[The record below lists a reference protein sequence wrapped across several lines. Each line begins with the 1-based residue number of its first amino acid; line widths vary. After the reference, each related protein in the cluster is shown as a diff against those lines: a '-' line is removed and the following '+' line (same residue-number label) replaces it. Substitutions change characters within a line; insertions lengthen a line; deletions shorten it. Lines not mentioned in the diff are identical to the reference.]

1 MIGWHNFVIDGQVIG
16 GVRIVF
22 TSDIFGEAV
31 HGFIWEVTCF
41 LEQEMFKEVCKSG
54 ASSRVIFAADVVPD
68 LDGYIGAAMLFEAD
82 HTHPV
87 CKGLLAWCDVRRSWK
102 CWERVRVLHI

>member
-1 MIGWHNFVIDGQVIG
+1 MIGWHDFVINSQVIG

-31 HGFIWEVTCF
+31 HGFIWEVTCL
-41 LEQEMFKEVCKSG
+41 LEKEMFKEVCKSG
-54 ASSRVIFAADVVPD
+54 ASSRVIFAANVVPD
-68 LDGYIGAAMLFEAD
+68 LYRYIGAAMLFEAD

>member
-1 MIGWHNFVIDGQVIG
+1 
-16 GVRIVF
+16 
-22 TSDIFGEAV
+22 
-31 HGFIWEVTCF
+31 
-41 LEQEMFKEVCKSG
+41 
-54 ASSRVIFAADVVPD
+54 
-68 LDGYIGAAMLFEAD
+68 MLFETD

>member
-1 MIGWHNFVIDGQVIG
+1 MIGRHYFVVNGQVIG

-22 TSDIFGEAV
+22 TADIFGEAV
-31 HGFIWEVTCF
+31 HGFIREVTCF
-41 LEQEMFKEVCKSG
+41 LEQEMFEEVCKSG

-102 CWERVRVLHI
+102 CWERVRVLHV